1 MRFTTAV
8 VGLVG
13 YSYGSVVA
21 GNAIGCNETNMCTDG
36 VDNLVAVGSPGM
48 GFDSRND
55 LNADTAWIFASS
67 FDPVVQSEWFTED
80 PREWSNQTAQ
90 NTKQMSLG
98 QLTIDFLRVHT
109 EYFLSDEAKGSK
121 GVLECIVR
129 AAKGI
134 GGTRC

>member
-21 GNAIGCNETNMCTDG
+21 GNAIGCNEGNMCTDG

-55 LNADTAWIFASS
+55 LDADTAWIFAA
-67 FDPVVQSEWFTED
+67 DDDVVPRLSWFTTN
-80 PREWSNQTAQ
+80 PSNWADTTEQ
-90 NTKQMSLG
+90 NTKKMI
-98 QLTIDFLRVHT
+98 LTPMGWGPAVDSD
-109 EYFLSDEAKGSK
+109 YFLSAYLDGSK